1 VEAALF
7 GGSTNPDSHLFSLL
21 LDRCSFTTPNSR
33 VFDVD
38 IENARAFNDID
49 LVLIAGSGYTAVTRT
64 TTVLVLDGA
73 LTVRLLDNVPGIN
86 YPLISALEVRAVAPP
101 TTPAAPMRAPTNAP
115 VAAPVRA
122 PSAAPVKAPV
132 FVAAPTR
139 APVTTTAP
147 VAAVPVK
154 EPSAPLTAPVAT
166 TAPIRAPGAAM
177 APTRAPLSIPAMQPI
192 LINCGFFE
200 KYSDKQGRTWSEDKY
215 FIGGNLFA
223 TDATIR
229 DLAGRPLDDSEI
241 YHTTRWGPHSYDIPV
256 PNGGLYEVV
265 LHFAEV

>member
-1 VEAALF
+1 
-7 GGSTNPDSHLFSLL
+7 
-21 LDRCSFTTPNSR
+21 

-49 LVLIAGSGYTAVTRT
+49 LVLIARSGYTAVTRT

-73 LTVRLLDNVPGIN
+73 LTVRMLDNVPGIN
-86 YPLISALEVRAVAPP
+86 YPLISGLEVRAVAPP
-101 TTPAAPMRAPTNAP
+101 TTPVAPMRAPIVTNAP
-115 VAAPVRA
+115 VAAKA

-132 FVAAPTR
+132 FVVAPTR
-139 APVTTTAP
+139 APVTTNAP
-147 VAAVPVK
+147 VAAVPVR
-154 EPSAPLTAPVAT
+154 APVVV
-166 TAPIRAPGAAM
+166 AM

-192 LINCGFFE
+192 LINCGEIE
-200 KYSDKQGRTWSEDKY
+200 KYTDSLGRVWGEDRF

-229 DLAGRPLDDSEI
+229 DLAGKPIPDYEI